1 MLILSL
7 LSVRC
12 PALRPSL
19 LGRPS
24 ASLPL
29 QRYRRFSSRVK
40 SQALESE
47 TELPLYRCEGLFAV
61 NKPLEW
67 TSQDVVSYIR
77 GILERDARNRGAKPA
92 KLTDR
97 RNKNRAVRVG
107 HGGTLDPLA
116 TGVLVIG
123 VGKGTKELQRCVWTG
138 ATVRNRSANVIVS
151 LSLDGFRCSYLQGD
165 KGYRAGGEFGFETT
179 TLDMEGNVTRR
190 GSYDH
195 ITREAVENVIANELT
210 GTIQQIPPIFSAI
223 RKNGKRLY
231 ADAREGKSAEDMD
244 IEPRE
249 VEVLSFQLLNFDLP
263 KFDIDIMCGGGTYV
277 RSLVRDIGYKV
288 GSVATT
294 TYLERTKQGP
304 FQLQDTLAKEAWNAD
319 NIYAAIETFNTARE
333 KE

>member
-1 MLILSL
+1 
-7 LSVRC
+7 
-12 PALRPSL
+12 
-19 LGRPS
+19 
-24 ASLPL
+24 
-29 QRYRRFSSRVK
+29 
-40 SQALESE
+40 
-47 TELPLYRCEGLFAV
+47 
-61 NKPLEW
+61 
-67 TSQDVVSYIR
+67 
-77 GILERDARNRGAKPA
+77 
-92 KLTDR
+92 
-97 RNKNRAVRVG
+97 
-107 HGGTLDPLA
+107 
-116 TGVLVIG
+116 
-123 VGKGTKELQRCVWTG
+123 
-138 ATVRNRSANVIVS
+138 
-151 LSLDGFRCSYLQGD
+151 
-165 KGYRAGGEFGFETT
+165 
-179 TLDMEGNVTRR
+179 MEGNVTRR

-231 ADAREGKSAEDMD
+231 AEAREGKSAEDMD

-249 VEVLSFQLLNFDLP
+249 VEVFSFQLLNFDLP